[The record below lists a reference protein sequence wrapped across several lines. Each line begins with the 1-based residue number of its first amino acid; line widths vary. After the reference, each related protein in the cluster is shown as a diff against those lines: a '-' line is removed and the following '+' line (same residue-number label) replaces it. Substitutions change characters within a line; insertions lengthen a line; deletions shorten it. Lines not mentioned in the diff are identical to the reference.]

1 MRWPK
6 EMITPGIRII
16 LTEDEGRRL
25 FVDQLPLVGTV
36 ERVFPAGREDGSWC
50 VLALDRPFN
59 YQVQDEVT
67 KAFRGFEVRKI
78 AIRSR
83 WAGRDI
89 GGVEKTSVFVM
100 IAEDEKVFD
109 AEKFDSARCH
119 FDAWAM
125 CEKEGPGQ
133 TLRVVFARS
142 EAER

>member
-1 MRWPK
+1 M
-6 EMITPGIRII
+6 TAD
-16 LTEDEGRRL
+16 T
-25 FVDQLPLVGTV
+25 
-36 ERVFPAGREDGSWC
+36 
-50 VLALDRPFN
+50 
-59 YQVQDEVT
+59 
-67 KAFRGFEVRKI
+67 FRGFEVRKI